1 MTEEKLMKKISL
13 FMKKKYKIIL
23 PIIIIAGLLFSFQ
36 IANKPDPEKDK
47 ILIGLIRYALKQGH
61 YEPHQI
67 DDAFSEQV
75 FDDFIDA
82 LDPYKRFFLQSDIE
96 EFSIYRKLIDDQIKS
111 EDLTFY
117 NQVFERFNQRVLES
131 KSYYKEILKTPF
143 DFEKKGTFSMDYDT
157 KSFSKTQA
165 ELIKNWQFQL
175 KVSTLTR
182 LHEKIELQES
192 FSNENTAEKSRER
205 KMVKGEVVEVVQ
217 EKESTNDKKSNTKK
231 TFAELEKDSR
241 ESTEKSLDDLYNL
254 MSELDETDWFSVF
267 INTLTI
273 QFDPHTNYF
282 APKDKKR
289 FDISMAGKLE
299 GIGAR
304 LQKKD
309 DYTRVAELISG
320 GPAWRAGELEVGDL
334 ILKVAQGDGE
344 PVDIVGMRLDDAIEF
359 IKGKKGT
366 EVKLTIKKIDGS
378 ITVISIIRDIV
389 ELEETFAKSSVVKV
403 DDRTFGI
410 INLPKFYID
419 FNERNFRNSA
429 TDMEQE
435 IKRLKEE
442 NIEGLLIDLRNNGGG
457 SLKTAIEI
465 AGLFIK
471 EGPVVQVKYRGEKPN
486 VRSDKDNQIQWDGP
500 LVILI
505 NELSASAS
513 EIFAAAMQDYNRA
526 VIIGSK
532 QSFGKGTV
540 QNVLPLNNYFKYS
553 SDLGALKMTIQKF
566 YRVNGGSTQLKGVES
581 DIAMPDRYT
590 YLEIGERDEKN
601 PLVWDKIEPADY
613 SPVDMYENVHS
624 VINESK
630 KRISLNPNFVL
641 IDSEAL
647 WLKRGRDNS
656 EISLNYKD
664 YKIALEK
671 REEERREFDPISKYE
686 SNLIFNSP
694 EYEIPM
700 MEKDSVLA
708 KKREIWHKNL
718 SKDIYVEEALTV
730 LSELKIRKNLL
741 VKN

>member
-1 MTEEKLMKKISL
+1 MKRR
-13 FMKKKYKIIL
+13 YKIIL
-23 PIIIIAGLLFSFQ
+23 PIIIVAGLLFSFQ
-36 IANKPDPEKDK
+36 IVNNPDPEKDK

-61 YEPHQI
+61 YEPKQI
-67 DDAFSEQV
+67 NDDFSEQV
-75 FDDFIDA
+75 FNDFIDA
-82 LDPYKRFFLQSDIE
+82 LDPYKRFFLQSDID
-96 EFSIYRKLIDDQIKS
+96 EFSMYKKLIDDQIKH

-117 NQVFERFNQRVLES
+117 NLVYGRFNQRVLES
-131 KSYYKEILKTPF
+131 KKYYKEILKSPF
-143 DFEKKGTFSMDYDT
+143 DFEKKGSFNIDYSS
-157 KSFSKTQA
+157 KPFSKTEA
-165 ELIKNWQFQL
+165 ELIKNWQLQL
-175 KVSTLTR
+175 KVGVLSR
-182 LHEKIELQES
+182 LHEKIEFQDRELKID
-192 FSNENTAEKSRER
+192 SNFQAKS
-205 KMVKGEVVEVVQ
+205 
-217 EKESTNDKKSNTKK
+217 
-231 TFAELEKDSR
+231 FAELEVASR
-241 ESTEKSLDDLYNL
+241 ESTKKSLYELYNI
-254 MSELDETDWFSVF
+254 MAELDETDWFSVF
-267 INTLTI
+267 INSLTM

-282 APKDKKR
+282 APRDKKR

-304 LQKKD
+304 LIKKD
-309 DYTRVAELISG
+309 DYTKVSELISG

-334 ILKVAQGDGE
+334 ILKVGQGAE
-344 PVDIVGMRLDDAIEF
+344 PPIDIVGMRLDDAIEF

-366 EVKLTIKKIDGS
+366 EVRLTIKKIDGT
-378 ITVISIIRDIV
+378 IKVISIIRDIV
-389 ELEETFAKSSVVKV
+389 ELDETFAKSSVVKL

-419 FNERNFRNSA
+419 FNEKNFRNSA

-435 IKRLKEE
+435 IARLKQE

-471 EGPVVQVKYRGEKPN
+471 EGPIVQVKYRGEKPN
-486 VRSDKDNQIQWDGP
+486 VRSDRDKKIQWNGP

-553 SDLGALKMTIQKF
+553 KDLGALKMTIQKF
-566 YRVNGGSTQLKGVES
+566 YRINGGSTQLKGVES

-601 PLVWDKIEPADY
+601 PLAWDKIAPANY
-613 SPVDMYENVHS
+613 NPVDMYENFHTV
-624 VINESK
+624 VNNSK

-641 IDSEAL
+641 IDTEAM
-647 WLKRGRDNS
+647 WLKNGRDDDI
-656 EISLNYKD
+656 ISLNYED
-664 YKIALEK
+664 YKKDLQK
-671 REEERREFDPISKYE
+671 REDERRDFDPISEFE
-686 SNLIFNSP
+686 SNLVFNSP
-694 EYEIPM
+694 NYEIPLI
-700 MEKDSVLA
+700 EKDSILA
-708 KKREIWHKNL
+708 KKRDIWHKNL

-730 LSELKIRKNLL
+730 LSELKVRKNLL

>member
-1 MTEEKLMKKISL
+1 
-13 FMKKKYKIIL
+13 MKKKYKIII
-23 PIIIIAGLLFSFQ
+23 PTIILAGLLFGFQ
-36 IANKPDPEKDK
+36 ISNQPDPEKDK

-67 DDAFSEQV
+67 DDDFSENV
-75 FDDFIDA
+75 FTDFIDA
-82 LDPYKRFFLQSDIE
+82 LDPYRRFFLQSDID
-96 EFSIYRKLIDDQIKS
+96 EFSVYKNYIDDQIKN
-111 EDLTFY
+111 EDLSFY
-117 NQVFERFNQRVLES
+117 NMVFKRFNQRVFES
-131 KSYYKEILKTPF
+131 KIYYEEILKIPF
-143 DFEKKGTFSMDYDT
+143 DFEKEETFSVDYDK

-165 ELIKNWQFQL
+165 ELIQNWQLQL
-175 KVSTLTR
+175 KIGTLSR
-182 LHEKIELQES
+182 LQEKIELQEA
-192 FSNENTAEKSRER
+192 FAENSNPEKDLED
-205 KMVKGEVVEVVQ
+205 KMVDGEVVQVIKENDITDV
-217 EKESTNDKKSNTKK
+217 EKPKTLKS
-231 TFAELEKDSR
+231 FDELEKESR
-241 ESTEKSLDDLYNL
+241 ESTKKSLDDLFSL
-254 MSELDETDWFSVF
+254 MNDLDDTDWFSVF
-267 INTLTI
+267 INTLTL

-304 LQKKD
+304 LQKRE

-334 ILKVAQGDGE
+334 ILKVAQGDGA
-344 PVDIVGMRLDDAIEF
+344 PIDIVGMRLDDAIEY

-366 EVKLTIKKIDGS
+366 EVRLTIKKIDGS
-378 ITVISIIRDIV
+378 IVIYSIIRDIV

-403 DDRTFGI
+403 DDRIFGVL
-410 INLPKFYID
+410 NLPKFYID

-435 IKRLKEE
+435 VERLKEE
-442 NIEGLLIDLRNNGGG
+442 KIEGLLIDLRNNGGG

-465 AGLFIK
+465 AGLFI
-471 EGPVVQVKYRGEKPN
+471 ESGPIVQVKYRGEKPN
-486 VRSDKDNQIQWDGP
+486 VRSDKNNKIQWNGP
-500 LVILI
+500 LVILV

-553 SDLGALKMTIQKF
+553 KDLGALKMTIQKF
-566 YRVNGGSTQLKGVES
+566 YRINGGSTQLKGVVS

-590 YLEIGERDEKN
+590 YLDIGERDEKN
-601 PLVWDKIEPADY
+601 PLVWDKIEPASY
-613 SPVDMYENVHS
+613 SSVDVYLNFYE
-624 VINESK
+624 VINDSK
-630 KRISLNPNFVL
+630 KRIAANPQFRL
-641 IDSEAL
+641 IDKNAK
-647 WLKRGRDNS
+647 WIKKGRDNN
-656 EISLNYKD
+656 IINLNYED
-664 YKIALEK
+664 YKQDLEK
-671 REEERREFDPISKYE
+671 RIAESKEFDAISDYK
-686 SNLIFNSP
+686 SNLVFNSP
-694 EYEIPM
+694 KYEIPI

-718 SKDIYVEEALTV
+718 SQDIYVEEALTV
-730 LSELKIRKNLL
+730 LSELKIDKNLL